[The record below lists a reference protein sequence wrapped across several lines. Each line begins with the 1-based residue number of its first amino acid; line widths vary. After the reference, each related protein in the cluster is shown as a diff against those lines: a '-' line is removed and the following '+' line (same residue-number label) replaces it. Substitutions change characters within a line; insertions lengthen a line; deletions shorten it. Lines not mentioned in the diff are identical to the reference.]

1 MTLRFTLEAFNDLND
16 LDAFL
21 ADKSPQGLRN
31 VLAALKN
38 TFNLIEGNPSLGR
51 PTSRHGVRV
60 AIEPSYKY
68 VIPYLEDGANIW
80 ILRVHHARRAPLDYL
95 MIELP

>member
-1 MTLRFTLEAFNDLND
+1 MALRFTSEAFNDLND

-21 ADKSPQGLRN
+21 ADKSLQGLQS

-38 TFNLIEGNPSLGR
+38 TFNLIEGNRSLGR
-51 PTSRHGVRV
+51 PTLRHGVRV
-60 AIEPSYKY
+60 AIESSYKY
-68 VIPYLEDGANIW
+68 VIPYLEDGEDIW

-95 MIELP
+95 TIELP